1 MHKDVIWKLAE
12 VQTKTKNSGCKKN
25 WQRQQNFKNCH
36 NCGTWTYLTHM
47 GVKNE
52 REQQCTPHINLYKT
66 T

>member
-1 MHKDVIWKLAE
+1 
-12 VQTKTKNSGCKKN
+12 
-25 WQRQQNFKNCH
+25 
-36 NCGTWTYLTHM
+36 LTHM